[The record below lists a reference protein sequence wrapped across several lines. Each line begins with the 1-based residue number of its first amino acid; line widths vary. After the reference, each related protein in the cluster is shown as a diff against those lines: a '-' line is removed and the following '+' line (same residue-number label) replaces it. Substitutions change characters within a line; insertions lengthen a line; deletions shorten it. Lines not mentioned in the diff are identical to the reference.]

1 MAIKAILFDMDGV
14 LIDACSIHRDSFRAA
29 CAEHGVVITADLERE
44 LEGRPTRVKL
54 EMLGVDA
61 ETAHNINR
69 AKQEYTLAAAKRYP
83 PDREKIYLLSALHG
97 AGIRI
102 GVYSNAIYESVR
114 QFLYSA
120 CLQPFVESVTTNES
134 VNRPKPD
141 PEGYVQLMA
150 HFGVRP
156 HETLIVEDSPIGLEA
171 AFRTGAHVLAVT
183 GPGDVT
189 FGRVREA
196 IEKAGGSLED
206 L

>member
-1 MAIKAILFDMDGV
+1 MDGV
-14 LIDACSIHRDSFRAA
+14 LIDACPIHRDSFRAA
-29 CAEHGVVITADLERE
+29 CAEHGTHFTEDTERE

-54 EMLGVDA
+54 QMLGVDP

-83 PDREKIYLLSALHG
+83 PDREKVYLLSAIHG

-102 GVYSNAIYESVR
+102 GVYSNAIFESVR

-141 PEGYVQLMA
+141 PEGYLQLMA

-156 HETLIVEDSPIGLEA
+156 HETLIVEDSPVGLEA
-171 AFRTGAHVLAVT
+171 AFKTGAHVLTVT

-189 FGRVREA
+189 FSRVREA
-196 IEKAGGSLED
+196 IEKAGGTGGLD